1 MSIFEIDSLCR
12 INSTLNR
19 LAAGTV
25 SLDKYNQLVDAANRA
40 GAALREAW
48 SEIEDLRFDLNS
60 AKNRRDLLQRACD
73 QVNKLLAAEQ
83 AKLEKAIKER
93 DDFESRLRFTAHVGV
108 GFKRRA
114 EAAEAEL
121 ARLKAKK

>member
-12 INSTLNR
+12 INSTLSR

-25 SLDKYNQLVDAANRA
+25 PVQQYNQAVDDVNRL
-40 GAALREAW
+40 GAMVLAERDRN
-48 SEIEDLRFDLNS
+48 EDLRFDLSS
-60 AKNRRDLLQRACD
+60 AENRRDLLQRACD

-93 DDFESRLRFTAHVGV
+93 DKLAYRLRFAADAGI